1 MISLTGNYTLEMQ
14 QAASIAFELLK
25 LNGEAELEVDILNI
39 NEMAE
44 LNNSSRGI
52 AHETDVLSFPMIN
65 EVKDFTK
72 ANYPFDYNTETNRVS
87 IGLIVIC
94 DEVAKRQAEEFGHS
108 ILREKTYL
116 FVHGL
121 LHVLGYDHLTEDDKK
136 EMRKEEELI
145 MSSLGI
151 ER

>member
-94 DEVAKRQAEEFGHS
+94 DEVAKRQAEEFGHT

>member
-52 AHETDVLSFPMIN
+52 AYETDVLSFPMIN

-121 LHVLGYDHLTEDDKK
+121 LHVLGYDQLTEDDKK

>member
-52 AHETDVLSFPMIN
+52 SHETDVLSFPMIN

>member
-14 QAASIAFELLK
+14 QATSIAFELLK

-52 AHETDVLSFPMIN
+52 SHETDVLSFPMIN

-94 DEVAKRQAEEFGHS
+94 DEVAKRQAEEFGHT

>member
-1 MISLTGNYTLEMQ
+1 MISLTGNYTFEMQ
-14 QAASIAFELLK
+14 RAASIAFELLK

>member
-52 AHETDVLSFPMIN
+52 SHETDVLSFPMIN

-121 LHVLGYDHLTEDDKK
+121 LHVLGYDHLTDDDKK